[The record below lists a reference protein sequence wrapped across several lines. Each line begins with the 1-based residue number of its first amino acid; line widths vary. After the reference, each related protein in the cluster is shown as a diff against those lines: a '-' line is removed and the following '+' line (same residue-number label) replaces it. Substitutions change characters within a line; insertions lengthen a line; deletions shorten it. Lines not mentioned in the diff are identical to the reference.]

1 MEFFADGTVTHS
13 GNGGPDRVTQAL
25 MGSVFA
31 LLRQKE
37 LETKEIQGE
46 EKKGQDKDCRDDTSD
61 KGGTDNPVE
70 LALFGQSETGAT
82 VDLMDPGSSSASSSS
97 NMFQW
102 MEEQPVR
109 PQNLDHVVLPKKG
122 KKKRTGKTNKNK

>member
-70 LALFGQSETGAT
+70 LALFGQSATGAT
-82 VDLMDPGSSSASSSS
+82 VDLMDPGSSSASASS

-109 PQNLDHVVLPKKG
+109 P
-122 KKKRTGKTNKNK
+122 